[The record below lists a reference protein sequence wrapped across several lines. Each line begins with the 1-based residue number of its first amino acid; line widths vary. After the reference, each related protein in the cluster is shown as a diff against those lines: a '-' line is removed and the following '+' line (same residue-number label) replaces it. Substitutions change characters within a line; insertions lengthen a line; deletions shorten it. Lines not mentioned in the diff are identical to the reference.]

1 MKRIFEKI
9 NFRQPKYMLPAIL
22 YIPLLGASYFIF
34 DLFNAEKAEIADKTL
49 QTTEFL
55 NPDLP
60 DATIK
65 GGDGIGSKYE
75 NMAKSWGK
83 IADYTAV
90 DNIERDEPDDDKEKY
105 ESQYSQDEVAL
116 LGELEQQKLQAEEA
130 ADAKTREQ
138 EALKELERALAEARL
153 KAQVATVEP
162 LAEDSLEQHTET
174 GVSASGTISEDSR
187 AVNAPS
193 ESEEPG
199 EMVKKVKVTSD
210 YFNTIAQNEH
220 EPNLIKAIIDEDV
233 KAVDGSRVRLRL
245 LDDVEINETVVKSG
259 SYLYAIMSGFS
270 SQRVKGTI
278 NSVLVNDEIIK
289 VSLSLYDTDGLEGL
303 YVPSS
308 SFRETSKDV
317 ASGAFNNNMSMNT
330 GGNGNSLTQWGM
342 QAIQNAYQKTSNAI
356 SKSIKKNKVNLKYG
370 TFVYII
376 NSQGKRNAK

>member
-153 KAQVATVEP
+153 KAQAATVEP
-162 LAEDSLEQHTET
+162 LAEDSLEQHSET

-210 YFNTIAQNEH
+210 YFNTIAQNEN
-220 EPNLIKAIIDEDV
+220 EPNLIKAILDEDV

-356 SKSIKKNKVNLKYG
+356 SKNIKKNKVNLKYG

-376 NSQGKRNAK
+376 NSQEKRNAK

>member
-153 KAQVATVEP
+153 KAQAATVEP
-162 LAEDSLEQHTET
+162 LAEDSLEQHSET
-174 GVSASGTISEDSR
+174 GVSASGTISEDSQ

-210 YFNTIAQNEH
+210 YFNTIAQNEN
-220 EPNLIKAIIDEDV
+220 EPNLIKAILDEDV

-356 SKSIKKNKVNLKYG
+356 SKNIKKNKVNLKYG

-376 NSQGKRNAK
+376 NSQEKRNAK